1 MIHHASTT
9 WLTDRQSQCLGRTL
23 C

>member
-1 MIHHASTT
+1 MIHHDSTT